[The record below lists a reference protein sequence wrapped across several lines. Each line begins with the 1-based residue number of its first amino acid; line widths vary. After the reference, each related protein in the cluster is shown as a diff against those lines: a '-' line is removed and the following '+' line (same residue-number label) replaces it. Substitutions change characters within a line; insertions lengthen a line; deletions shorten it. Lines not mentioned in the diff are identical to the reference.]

1 MRVAR
6 ALLFVTL
13 VATPLHAAE
22 ITLVSDYY
30 DRFHPVPHL
39 RFEGPVLDG
48 DTAQLKALFKSS
60 IACTADQLP
69 PDGGNCA
76 IISLASPG
84 GNYIEG
90 LRLAQF
96 LRDNRIATLV
106 EAGAECYS
114 ACAFA
119 FLGGTGYS
127 TQPGV
132 GVYVDRMVTPGG
144 ILGFHAPYFAPES
157 LDGLVAEF
165 GLDEVLG
172 ASRDDISLMVR
183 QLVSWNVDENVLGYI
198 VSMGPDQTYD
208 VVTGEDYFLTRS
220 ALPPD
225 LAFDPDKTTIADAIY
240 NACIYLLA
248 EHERD
253 FPSALLD
260 RITEMAMSEIGVNA
274 SGAAITGYRLGP
286 DNPLGLTFCG
296 VPTAQFEGNGD
307 ADIALYTGAGIGGDI
322 RPLLTLFMRPDG
334 WSSLGSTGNLSRSVF
349 QKRAL
354 NTMFLNP
361 VTPVTPDLFF

>member
-1 MRVAR
+1 MNFVRPLLLASVMVA
-6 ALLFVTL
+6 
-13 VATPLHAAE
+13 PLHAAE
-22 ITLVSDYY
+22 VTLVSDYY
-30 DRFHPVPHL
+30 SRFHPVPHL
-39 RFEGPVLDG
+39 RFDGPVLEG
-48 DTAQLKALFKSS
+48 DAEQLKALFDAN
-60 IACTADQLP
+60 IACGFEQLP
-69 PDGGNCA
+69 PEGGNCA
-76 IISLASPG
+76 IISLSSPG
-84 GNYIEG
+84 GSYIEG

-96 LRDNRIATLV
+96 LRDNRIATIV
-106 EAGAECYS
+106 EEGAECYS

-127 TQPGV
+127 AQDDV
-132 GVYVDRMVTPGG
+132 GIYVDRMVSPGS

-220 ALPPD
+220 ALPPQ
-225 LAFDPDKTTIADAIY
+225 LAFDPDKTGIADAIY

-248 EHERD
+248 EHERA
-253 FPSALLD
+253 FPSALPD
-260 RITEMAMSEIGVNA
+260 RITETSMSEIGVDATGA
-274 SGAAITGYRLGP
+274 SITGYRLGP

-296 VPTAQFEGNGD
+296 IPSAQFEGNGD
-307 ADIALYTGAGIGGDI
+307 ADIALYTGAGIQGDI
-322 RPLLTLFMRPDG
+322 RPMLSFFMRNTG
-334 WSSLGSTGNLSRSVF
+334 WSSLGPTGNISRSIF
-349 QKRAL
+349 QKGAM

-361 VTPVTPDLFF
+361 VGPVPLDLFE